1 MEVNIQSIFLPFHQV
16 LLCESKSTCQCSIPG
31 WVNHFLSWEGFEP
44 LARLTY
50 TTYLV
55 HMTVIAVINIK
66 QNFTVAVS
74 DLYAVRHSLIVRLGW
89 VGLG

>member
-31 WVNHFLSWEGFEP
+31 WVNRFLSWEGFEP

-66 QNFTVAVS
+66 QNFTVEVS

-89 VGLG
+89 AKLG

>member
-1 MEVNIQSIFLPFHQV
+1 MFFPFHEI
-16 LLCESKSTCQCSIPG
+16 LLCESKSESQCSVSG
-31 WVNHFLSWEGFEP
+31 WVNRFLSWEGFEP

-74 DLYAVRHSLIVRLGW
+74 DLFAVRHSLIVRLGW